1 MNLLWRALSGA
12 MVGFAIAAAVILAI
26 NWLMERF
33 A

>member
-1 MNLLWRALSGA
+1 MTLLWRALTGA
-12 MVGFAIAAAVILAI
+12 LLGFALGAAVILAI